1 MKAQRSNKMYISW
14 IILGVMVLFL
24 TYFAL
29 RKGGTILVGES
40 FAAGGNLFLKVLP
53 NLLFGFAIAGFLQML
68 LPSELIAKWIGKESG
83 NKGLLIGMIA
93 GSLTPGGPFLHFP
106 ILASFLSKGAG
117 VGPITAYIAAWSL
130 IGLNRFFVWE
140 MPILGSPIALVR
152 FFSSFVFPFII
163 GWIAGWVYDKIIT

>member
-1 MKAQRSNKMYISW
+1 MKPQRSNQMYISW
-14 IILGVMVLFL
+14 IILGVLVLCL
-24 TYFAL
+24 TYYAF
-29 RKGGTILVGES
+29 RKGGTFLVGES
-40 FAAGGNLFLKVLP
+40 FTAGGNLFLKVLP

-68 LPSELIAKWIGKESG
+68 LPADLIVKWIGKDSG
-83 NKGLLIGMIA
+83 NQGLLVGMVA

-130 IGLNRFFVWE
+130 IGLNRFLVWE
-140 MPILGSPIALVR
+140 MPILGSQIALVR
-152 FFSSFVFPFII
+152 FFSSLVFPFII